1 MSHHSDTRMRI
12 IMIIKRINRTNRI
25 EWLPLRDTHCSGLLF
40 QGQASRTEVLVPLV
54 YSVYSGVHLH
64 RTAHRLNSPAL
75 LPAFSFFLFPI
86 FSSHPFSVG
95 HPASFLLFL
104 FSVCFSL
111 FLPLSL
117 SLSLCVCFFLLTPLP
132 LPSSLSPRTLHIRPA
147 VCSPTGRNISH
158 SHLASLSSLPPSSSS
173 PPLFSLSRRTVQG
186 GNPPAGT
193 FLHLLPVLYIYF
205 HPFILLLP
213 HRHSSNFHI
222 PSDSDQSLS

>member
-117 SLSLCVCFFLLTPLP
+117 SLSLCVFF
-132 LPSSLSPRTLHIRPA
+132 SSH
-147 VCSPTGRNISH
+147 
-158 SHLASLSSLPPSSSS
+158 SSSS
-173 PPLFSLSRRTVQG
+173 PILTVSTHSAYTPSGVQPNRPKYITFTPRITLLSPSILFFSPSLLFVKKNSPRRKSSCRYVSASAPGSIHILPSIHSTPS
-186 GNPPAGT
+186 PPT
-193 FLHLLPVLYIYF
+193 FLEF
-205 HPFILLLP
+205 P
-213 HRHSSNFHI
+213 HTER
-222 PSDSDQSLS
+222 

>member
-104 FSVCFSL
+104 FFCLLFSL
-111 FLPLSL
+111 F
-117 SLSLCVCFFLLTPLP
+117 F
-132 LPSSLSPRTLHIRPA
+132 SSF
-147 VCSPTGRNISH
+147 
-158 SHLASLSSLPPSSSS
+158 SSSS
-173 PPLFSLSRRTVQG
+173 PILTVSTHSAYTPSGVQPNRPKYITFTPRITLLSPSILFFSPSLLFVKKNSPRRKSSCRYVSASAPGSIHILPSIHSTPS
-186 GNPPAGT
+186 PPT
-193 FLHLLPVLYIYF
+193 FLEF
-205 HPFILLLP
+205 P
-213 HRHSSNFHI
+213 HTER
-222 PSDSDQSLS
+222 